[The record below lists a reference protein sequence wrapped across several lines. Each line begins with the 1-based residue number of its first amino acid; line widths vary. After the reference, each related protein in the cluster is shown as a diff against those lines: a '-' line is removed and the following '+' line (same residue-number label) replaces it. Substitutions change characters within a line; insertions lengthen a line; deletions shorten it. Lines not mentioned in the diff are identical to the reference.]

1 MANLFLSG
9 EKPSSGTLCSQSL
22 FPFNSLST
30 RTHVAYLFST
40 SSRFKGDFFDLPRWY
55 RRLECWTYVS
65 FHLFFSLLSPAFT
78 VFAAFVTKT
87 AIGGCSYLLRRPP
100 ATGCGMLASSTRELS
115 TNTSKKL
122 MLASEGLSFQDCF
135 LTKCFNTKNSVHK
148 HQLCRAFPKTTLFFL
163 LTSR

>member
-1 MANLFLSG
+1 MLPISFLPLLASRVT
-9 EKPSSGTLCSQSL
+9 SSIFRDGIVDLNAGHMSASIYSSL
-22 FPFNSLST
+22 FCPPSLYCVRCLRDENS
-30 RTHVAYLFST
+30 
-40 SSRFKGDFFDLPRWY
+40 Y
-55 RRLECWTYVS
+55 RRL
-65 FHLFFSLLSPAFT
+65 LLP
-78 VFAAFVTKT
+78 
-87 AIGGCSYLLRRPP
+87 LRRPP